1 MTFAGM
7 SFQVDPFNNKLTTD
21 ITNEST
27 DEQKVMLFRSLFR
40 GREDVFPK
48 RFESKRTGKS
58 GYQPVCRNEWIR
70 PFCQKPKIRCGDCK
84 NRDFIPV
91 ANEIVR
97 THLIGFDPRDRY
109 QKEFVMGVYPMLIN
123 ESCWFLAVDFDKGRW
138 MGDVKAY
145 LETCGSFNVPANV
158 EISRSGKG
166 GHVWIFFSE
175 PISAKLARQLGAF
188 MLTQAMERRPE
199 MGFESYDRFFPSQD
213 TMPKGGFGN
222 LIALPLQN
230 KPRDNGNTL
239 FVDKD
244 FRPYSDQWAYLS
256 SVKRMSLLEV
266 QSIVEKSATMGGV
279 LGVRFISTDEDESS
293 PWLYSPS
300 GTKSKSKFAK

>member
-84 NRDFIPV
+84 NRDFIAV

-109 QKEFVMGVYPMLIN
+109 QKEFVWAYTPCSLMNRAGFWLLI
-123 ESCWFLAVDFDKGRW
+123 L
-138 MGDVKAY
+138 
-145 LETCGSFNVPANV
+145 T
-158 EISRSGKG
+158 KG
-166 GHVWIFFSE
+166 GGW
-175 PISAKLARQLGAF
+175 
-188 MLTQAMERRPE
+188 E
-199 MGFESYDRFFPSQD
+199 M
-213 TMPKGGFGN
+213 
-222 LIALPLQN
+222 
-230 KPRDNGNTL
+230 
-239 FVDKD
+239 
-244 FRPYSDQWAYLS
+244 
-256 SVKRMSLLEV
+256 
-266 QSIVEKSATMGGV
+266 
-279 LGVRFISTDEDESS
+279 
-293 PWLYSPS
+293 
-300 GTKSKSKFAK
+300 SKHT